1 MNWRLG
7 VVGSP
12 IEHSLSPALH
22 EAGLRLAG
30 LSGTSRRRPMDH
42 AEAGDIRAIMQGHF
56 DALSVTMPL
65 KGLVGQYCDSLDDV
79 AQRTGS
85 VNSLLIREGRLF
97 GASTDGAGM
106 LDALR
111 AEFDFQ
117 APGTNVVV
125 LGAGGVA
132 RAIVDALVEGGVE
145 SVALHGRSASNVQ
158 AISERYAN
166 VFDFSLSLRP
176 INLIV
181 NTVPV
186 HGRTS
191 ESAVLHGVD
200 QETIA
205 LDVTYEPRMTEW
217 RALHRRHGCAS
228 ANGLAMLAYQ
238 AARQM
243 NWWWDVQLS
252 GADLM
257 EALA

>member
-30 LSGTSRRRPMDH
+30 LSGTSRRWPMDH
-42 AEAGDIRAIMQGHF
+42 AEAGEIHAVMQGHF

-65 KGLVGQYCDSLDDV
+65 KGLVGQYCDSVDDV

-85 VNSLLIREGRLF
+85 VNSLLMREGRLL

-111 AEFDFQ
+111 AEFAFDAQ
-117 APGTNVVV
+117 GANVVV

-158 AISERYAN
+158 TISERYAN

-186 HGRTS
+186 HGRTP

-205 LDVTYEPRMTEW
+205 LDVTYEPRLTEW
-217 RALHRRHGCAS
+217 RALYRHHGCPS

-252 GADLM
+252 GADLI
-257 EALA
+257 EVVA